1 MRTDG
6 TPITRRLSLAALL
19 VSSAVALGACQQKS
33 ASLEGIDPMTTGSTQ
48 PASYQEAS
56 ELGRKWQAD
65 RGNIQIGLSYA
76 AALEKLGQ
84 KPQQIEV
91 LKSLSE
97 SHPANT
103 TIRVHLGKSLL
114 ASGRAGEAAA
124 TLERAIAD
132 GDTDWRTHSALGSAY
147 DQKGQYA
154 EARVQYSKA
163 LAIKPG
169 SLAVINNM
177 GMSYAIEGN
186 LTEAEKTFRNAMDMP
201 GARDEPRIRQ
211 NLALVVGLQGR
222 FEESRKIA
230 SEDLPP
236 AEVEANMAYLQKML
250 AQPNPWK
257 ELSGGT
263 PG

>member
-6 TPITRRLSLAALL
+6 MPITRRPALAALL
-19 VSSAVALGACQQKS
+19 ISSALALAACQQNS
-33 ASLEGIDPMTTGSTQ
+33 ANLESMDPMTTGSTQ
-48 PASYQEAS
+48 PASFQEAS
-56 ELGRKWQAD
+56 ALGRKWQAD
-65 RGNIQIGLSYA
+65 RGNIQLGLSYA

-103 TIRVHLGKSLL
+103 KIRVHLGKSLL
-114 ASGRAGEAAA
+114 AAGRAGEAAA
-124 TLERAIAD
+124 QLERAVAD
-132 GDTDWRTHSALGSAY
+132 GDTDWKTYSALGSAL
-147 DQKGQYA
+147 DQQGQYA
-154 EARVQYSKA
+154 NARVQYTKA
-163 LAIKPG
+163 LEIKPE
-169 SLAVINNM
+169 SLSVINNM

-186 LTEAEKTFRNAMDMP
+186 LPEAEKTFRKALDMP

-257 ELSGGT
+257 ELSGEA